1 MENIN
6 QAQAEKA
13 VDKTAH
19 RAHETIDMV
28 ADAAKDASDNI
39 SDKAHDLKELE
50 EKWLKSAKNY
60 VRANPVKSIGIAA
73 AGGYILSRIFSGR
86 S

>member
-1 MENIN
+1 MEGKNH
-6 QAQAEKA
+6 AKVEKA
-13 VDKTAH
+13 VDKSAH

-28 ADAAKDASDNI
+28 ADAAKHASDNI

-50 EKWLKSAKNY
+50 EKWLKSATDY